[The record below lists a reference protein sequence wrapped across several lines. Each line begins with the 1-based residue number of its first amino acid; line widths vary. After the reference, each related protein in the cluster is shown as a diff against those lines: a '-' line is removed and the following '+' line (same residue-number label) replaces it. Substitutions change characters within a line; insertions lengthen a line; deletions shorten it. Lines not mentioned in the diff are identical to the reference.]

1 MELPNKLSKGEF
13 IRHFQLNLHIYLKY
27 KLELPNK
34 LSKGEFIGKVGFV
47 FWRKAKRDW
56 KVKNLLMLLKSFNVY
71 TYNIHIYIY
80 IYINWV
86 ENVNWNSQISKG
98 LFTRK
103 AMEAW
108 LLAKLIFDWL
118 YIYIYMND
126 TGIDLYQVNFL
137 IESINF

>member
-1 MELPNKLSKGEF
+1 MVIPTYIFN
-13 IRHFQLNLHIYLKY
+13 IY
-27 KLELPNK
+27 
-34 LSKGEFIGKVGFV
+34 V
-47 FWRKAKRDW
+47 
-56 KVKNLLMLLKSFNVY
+56 
-71 TYNIHIYIY
+71 
-80 IYINWV
+80 NWV
-86 ENVNWNSQISKG
+86 ENVNWNSQIISKG

>member
-1 MELPNKLSKGEF
+1 MY
-13 IRHFQLNLHIYLKY
+13 IHTTYIY
-27 KLELPNK
+27 
-34 LSKGEFIGKVGFV
+34 
-47 FWRKAKRDW
+47 
-56 KVKNLLMLLKSFNVY
+56 
-71 TYNIHIYIY
+71 IYIY